1 VNAGADPTAA
11 VTQQGHYAGAVT
23 RLAAFALDQTVA
35 TAVFALGTAILAWA
49 LQLVSAGEIDW
60 APESWLTGV
69 GFLIWLFIYYAYPWA
84 VSGKTFGMSVLGIR
98 VVRADG
104 APAQVRNAVLRTLA
118 LPLSFLTLG
127 IGFVP
132 IVTGR
137 HRRALHDHIAGTAV
151 VYAWDARAARLRFL
165 ARQRATE
172 EHVTA

>member
-1 VNAGADPTAA
+1 MSVGADPTAA
-11 VTQQGHYAGAVT
+11 VPQQGHYAGAVT

-35 TAVFALGTAILAWA
+35 TAVFAMGTAILAWA

-60 APESWLTGV
+60 APESWLTGL
-69 GFLIWLFIYYAYPWA
+69 GFLIWLFVYYSYPWA

-104 APAQVRNAVLRTLA
+104 APANVRNAVLRTLA

-172 EHVTA
+172 EHVAA